1 MRYVSIDLETTGI
14 RPDRHQIIEFGAV
27 IENTHQDIGLEHL
40 PRFKRIVK
48 HGEYT
53 GQAFALNLNA
63 RIFKELV
70 NPTGAADICGPEE
83 LVTEFKRFLVNN
95 GFDAE
100 ENGLV
105 PILAAGKN
113 FATFDLLFLKQLP
126 NWQDHILIS
135 HKILD
140 PVMYYIDYDKDEGLP
155 SLEECKRRAGF
166 ADPTVTHDALDDAL
180 DVVRL
185 LRLQYRGQ
193 EQGPAQGASGHQ
205 GDFSTRR

>member
-1 MRYVSIDLETTGI
+1 MRYVSIDLETTGV
-14 RPDRHQIIEFGAV
+14 RFDRHQIIEFGAV
-27 IENTHQDIGLEHL
+27 IENTRQQIDLEDL
-40 PRFKRIVK
+40 PRFKRIVR

-53 GQAFALNLNA
+53 GQAFALNMNA

-70 NPTGAADICGPEE
+70 NPSGAAEICGPEE
-83 LVTEFKRFLVNN
+83 LVSDFKKFLVNN

-113 FATFDLLFLKQLP
+113 FATFALLFLKQLP
-126 NWQDHILIS
+126 TWSDHILIS
-135 HKILD
+135 HKVLD
-140 PVMYYIDYDKDEGLP
+140 PVMYYIDYDKDDSLP

-166 ADPTVTHDALDDAL
+166 ADYTVTHDALDDAL

-185 LRLQYRGQ
+185 LRQQYRNQ
-193 EQGPAQGASGHQ
+193 NPEQVR
-205 GDFSTRR
+205 DV